1 MSFIFIISALHINSH
16 YTTHHQLQIKNPDHC
31 PSIPYEVKDVFD
43 AAKFTLQGTG
53 QTRPS
58 AQELYLTLAP
68 ITPTAPTISPMA
80 QSIFATTPSAS
91 NLPSMNT
98 VINAQDLRALL
109 SGFTRTI
116 VEAVNSTSTTQRTRT
131 GRFNP
136 NLQDPVQILLP
147 SVIQTSRTH
156 HSNITATP
164 APFSAYMAS
173 KDHQLS
179 DDDRI
184 TILEAEIYNFQ
195 SITGSFPCFSYPYR
209 SPDTKKQSKEST
221 GTRSANYSTSSHS
234 VSTEQHLYHSDFE
247 PTATTSPRELIV
259 FSF

>member
-16 YTTHHQLQIKNPDHC
+16 YTTHHQLQIKNPDHH

-58 AQELYLTLAP
+58 AWELYLTLAP
-68 ITPTAPTISPMA
+68 ITPTAPTIFPMA

-109 SGFTRTI
+109 SGLTRTI

-131 GRFNP
+131 GRPNP

-184 TILEAEIYNFQ
+184 AALEAEIYNFRSQ
-195 SITGSFPCFSYPYR
+195 EVSRASVTHIGAQIPKSNQRKVQEPEVRTTVPPVTQYQQNNTSIIQIS
-209 SPDTKKQSKEST
+209 SPQPPLVPENS
-221 GTRSANYSTSSHS
+221 
-234 VSTEQHLYHSDFE
+234 
-247 PTATTSPRELIV
+247 
-259 FSF
+259 